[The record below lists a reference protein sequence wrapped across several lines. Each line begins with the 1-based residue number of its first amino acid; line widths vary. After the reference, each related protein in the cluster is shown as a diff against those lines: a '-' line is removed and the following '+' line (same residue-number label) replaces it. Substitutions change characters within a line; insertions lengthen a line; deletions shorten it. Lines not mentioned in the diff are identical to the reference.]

1 MNTGKTPENIFKRS
15 ILKNVK
21 ARRSEVLTGAS
32 FGEDCAVLDLKED
45 EVAVVSEKLLTD
57 KDGFIFEDI
66 FNNVCSNGAEPV
78 GIGITL
84 LLPIGYE
91 ENSLKSLIKDIDG
104 ACKES
109 NVEILGGDTS
119 YSDAVSRPVVGISV
133 FAKAKKTGYVGSNSA
148 KPGDDIVISKW
159 AGLKGTYILARK
171 YEEKLKE
178 KFPASMILSAL
189 QFKKY
194 LTVVY
199 EAAPAVKSGVSA
211 MHDASRGGIFTA
223 LWEIAEASHVG
234 LSVDLKR
241 IPIKQETIEIC
252 NFFDLNPY
260 NLDSSGAMVMTTDD
274 GEKLVRDLGEEGIEA
289 VCVGK
294 ITDSNDKV
302 VINGDSKR
310 FLEPFRSDELTKIY
324 DL

>member
-15 ILKNVK
+15 ILKNVRS
-21 ARRSEVLTGAS
+21 RRSEVLTGAS
-32 FGEDCAVLDLKED
+32 FGEDCAVLDLAED
-45 EVAVVSEKLLTD
+45 EVVVLGEQLALEE
-57 KDGFIFEDI
+57 DGFVFDDI
-66 FNNVCSNGAEPV
+66 FNNVYSLGATP
-78 GIGITL
+78 IGIELSL
-84 LLPIGYE
+84 LLPAGYE
-91 ENSLKSLIKDIDG
+91 ENALKSLMKDIDA
-104 ACKES
+104 ACKEH
-109 NVEILGGDTS
+109 NAEIVGGDTA
-119 YSDAVSRPVVGISV
+119 YSKSVTRPVISLTSIG
-133 FAKAKKTGYVGSNSA
+133 KAKKDAYIGSGKA
-148 KPGDDIVISKW
+148 KPGDDIVITKW
-159 AGLKGTYILARK
+159 TGLKGTFLLARR

-223 LWEIAEASHVG
+223 LWELAEASHVG

-260 NLDSSGAMVMTTDD
+260 NIDSSGAMVMTSPD
-274 GEKLVRDLGEEGIEA
+274 GKKLVNDLKNAGIAA

-294 ITDSNDKV
+294 VTDSNDKLI
-302 VINGDSKR
+302 INGDSKR
-310 FLEPFRSDELTKIY
+310 FLEPFRSDELTKVY
-324 DL
+324 EY

>member
-21 ARRSEVLTGAS
+21 SRRSEVLTGAS

-45 EVAVVSEKLLTD
+45 EVAVLSEKLLTEE
-57 KDGFIFEDI
+57 DGFVFDDV
-66 FNNVCSNGAEPV
+66 FNNVYASGAAPV
-78 GIGITL
+78 GVELAL
-84 LLPIGYE
+84 LLPVGYE
-91 ENSLKSLIKDIDG
+91 ENALKSLIKDTDA
-104 ACKES
+104 ACKER
-109 NVEILGGDTS
+109 NVTILGGDTS
-119 YSDAVSRPVVGISV
+119 FSNAVSRPVMGVTV
-133 FAKAKKTGYVGSNSA
+133 FGKAKKEAHVASNGA
-148 KPGDDIVISKW
+148 KPGDDIVITKW
-159 AGLKGTYILARK
+159 AGLKGTYLLARR

-223 LWEIAEASHVG
+223 LWELAEASHVG

-260 NLDSSGAMVMTTDD
+260 NLDSAGAMVMTTAD
-274 GEKLVRDLGEEGIEA
+274 GKKLVSDLKKEGIEA

-310 FLEPFRSDELTKIY
+310 FLEPFRSDELTKVY

>member
-21 ARRSEVLTGAS
+21 SRRSEVLTGAS

-45 EVAVVSEKLLTD
+45 EVAVMCEKLLTYE
-57 KDGFIFEDI
+57 DGFVYEDI
-66 FNNVCSNGAEPV
+66 FNNVYAVGLKPV
-78 GIGITL
+78 GIETAL
-84 LLPIGYE
+84 LLPVGYE
-91 ENSLKSLIKDIDG
+91 ETALKSLIKDLDE
-104 ACKES
+104 ACKGAD
-109 NVEILGGDTS
+109 VEILGGDTS
-119 YSDAVSRPVVGISV
+119 FTTSVNRPVMAVTV
-133 FAKAKKTGYVGSNSA
+133 FAKAKKESYVKTGGA

-159 AGLKGTYILARK
+159 AGLKGTYLLARK

-223 LWEIAEASHVG
+223 LWELAEASHVG

-260 NLDSSGAMVMTTDD
+260 NLDSSGAMVMTSAD
-274 GEKLVRDLGEEGIEA
+274 GEKLVSDLNKEGIEA

-310 FLEPFRSDELTKIY
+310 FLEPFRSDELTKEY